1 MTAGERVAGRPSA
14 GKRLAQAGRPAGE
27 AAEPDPVDPG
37 PIEPVDPDL
46 AQPRPAQPQPAGH
59 QTDHRASDPVEPDPA
74 EPDHRPSDPA
84 EPEPDPSLRY
94 LAVHLE
100 LLGFRVRAAVDRRR
114 AADPDP
120 DDRFRGLYI
129 SDAQVED
136 LLAGP
141 PGPPVPAEADA
152 AAEPARLAIERA
164 ADEAEAAGR
173 RIRLR
178 DLARAF
184 ELEPLDVA
192 LLLVALAPDL
202 DPRFERLYG
211 YLHDDVSRRRASV
224 GLALELATNAP
235 RADVGP
241 ARARLGPL
249 APLVARGLLLVEDLD
264 RPALTRALRVPD
276 RVIAHLLGDDGPD
289 PVIDA
294 LLATSVSVDLPE
306 VEAVARALAG
316 GASLVYLR
324 ERPGASGRSLGWT
337 AFDRLG
343 RPTVALDL
351 DRLTAADEP
360 ADVALAAA
368 REARLRGAGL
378 VVGPVEPL
386 VERGPAA
393 VRAFAELPGPL
404 VLVGARE
411 FDPAWARE
419 PPLVLEAPVPAVVQ
433 RHELWAASLD
443 GDAPEGFDPA
453 VATLAFRLAPEQID
467 RAARAARQAAAA
479 ADRPMSVS
487 DVAAGARAQN
497 AAGLERL
504 ARRIV
509 PSVTWDDL
517 VLPTVVDQ
525 QLHELSTRAR
535 HRDRVVGEWRMG
547 TKGARGLGVTALFAG
562 DSGTGKTMSAEVVAG
577 DLGFD
582 VYVIDLSTVVD
593 KYIGETEKNLDR
605 IFTEAD
611 RVNGVLLFDEA
622 DALFGKRSEVKDA
635 RDRYA
640 NVEVAYLLQRMERF
654 DGLAILTTNLRS
666 NVDEAFVRRLD
677 AIVDFPMPEE
687 HHRRRLWQRNLTAEL
702 PVEDDLDLGF
712 LARQFRIS
720 GGNIRNVCV
729 TAAYLAAAEDRR
741 VGMADLIRATE
752 REYRKLGRLTV
763 ESEFG
768 EYFDLV
774 SG

>member
-1 MTAGERVAGRPSA
+1 MANRTGS
-14 GKRLAQAGRPAGE
+14 PA
-27 AAEPDPVDPG
+27 ANH
-37 PIEPVDPDL
+37 
-46 AQPRPAQPQPAGH
+46 R
-59 QTDHRASDPVEPDPA
+59 DHRDGGVNVSERGAGPA
-74 EPDHRPSDPA
+74 IGATGPSDGAAPGA
-84 EPEPDPSLRY
+84 AISTDGHGSIGGMGAIDRAAGVEGGLARGRSPDDPSLQDLYAR
-94 LAVHLE
+94 LQVLE
-100 LLGFRVRAAVDRRR
+100 RRVRAAVERRR
-114 AADPDP
+114 ATDADPE
-120 DDRFRGLYI
+120 DRFRGLYI
-129 SDAQVED
+129 SDGQVDD

-141 PGPPVPAEADA
+141 PGQMVPDA
-152 AAEPARLAIERA
+152 AERA
-164 ADEAEAAGR
+164 VGPLQAAIQRSAEAAEASGGS
-173 RIRLR
+173 IRFL
-178 DLARAF
+178 DLGRAF
-184 ELEPLDVA
+184 GLLPLDLE

-224 GLALELATNAP
+224 GLALELATGSQ
-235 RADVGP
+235 RAAVGA

-249 APLVARGLLLVEDLD
+249 APLVTGGLLLVEDPD
-264 RPALTRALRVPD
+264 RPSLTRALRVPD
-276 RVIAHLLGDDGPD
+276 RVIAHLLGDDTPD
-289 PVIDA
+289 PAVER
-294 LLATSVSVDLPE
+294 LLAASVCVDLPE
-306 VEAVARALAG
+306 VDAVARALG
-316 GASLVYLR
+316 DGASLVYLR

-343 RPTVALDL
+343 RTAVALDL
-351 DRLTAADEP
+351 DRLTSSDEP
-360 ADVALAAA
+360 SEVALAAA

-386 VERGPAA
+386 VERGQAA
-393 VRAFAELPGPL
+393 VRAFAELPGP
-404 VLVGARE
+404 VILVGARE
-411 FDPAWARE
+411 FDPAWTRE
-419 PPLVLEAPVPAVVQ
+419 PPLVLEVPVPPVHE
-433 RHELWAASLD
+433 RHELWTASLE

-453 VATLAFRLAPEQID
+453 VATLAFRLAPEQIE
-467 RAARAARQAAAA
+467 RAARAARRAASA
-479 ADRPMSVS
+479 ADRSMTVA

-509 PSVTWDDL
+509 PSVSWDDL
-517 VLPTVVDQ
+517 VLPPAVEQ
-525 QLHELSTRAR
+525 QLHELSARAR

-562 DSGTGKTMSAEVVAG
+562 DSGTGKTMSAEVVAH

-677 AIVDFPMPEE
+677 AIVDFPMPEQD
-687 HHRRRLWQRNLTAEL
+687 HRRALWRRNLTAEL
-702 PVEDDLDLGF
+702 PVADDIDLEF

-741 VGMADLIRATE
+741 VGMADLVRATE

-763 ESEFG
+763 EAEFG
-768 EYFDLV
+768 EWYPLV
-774 SG
+774 SD

>member
-1 MTAGERVAGRPSA
+1 MSA
-14 GKRLAQAGRPAGE
+14 PAGPVPVGPMPAGSPPAGSPPAGSE
-27 AAEPDPVDPG
+27 LPAGSPPPGRPVDPS
-37 PIEPVDPDL
+37 L
-46 AQPRPAQPQPAGH
+46 A
-59 QTDHRASDPVEPDPA
+59 
-74 EPDHRPSDPA
+74 
-84 EPEPDPSLRY
+84 Y
-94 LAVHLE
+94 LSARVALLE
-100 LLGFRVRAAVDRRR
+100 RRVRAAVDRRR
-114 AADPDP
+114 AVDADP

-129 SDAQVED
+129 SEPQVDA

-141 PGPPVPAEADA
+141 PERLVPPGADDEGAERLSALEEAAA
-152 AAEPARLAIERA
+152 AAELAGA
-164 ADEAEAAGR
+164 

-178 DLARAF
+178 ELGRAF
-184 ELEPLDVA
+184 GLEPVDLD
-192 LLLVALAPDL
+192 LLVVALAPDL

-224 GLALELATNAP
+224 GLALELCDRAVAP
-235 RADVGP
+235 GASPLRG
-241 ARARLGPL
+241 RLGPL
-249 APLVARGLLLVEDLD
+249 APLVAGGLLIVEDAD
-264 RPALTRALRVPD
+264 RPTLTRSLRVPD
-276 RVIAHLLGDDGPD
+276 RVAAHLLGDDTPD
-289 PVIDA
+289 PVVEA
-294 LLATSVSVDLPE
+294 LLTTSIAVDLDE
-306 VEAVARALAG
+306 VAAVARGLAAG
-316 GASLVYLR
+316 LPLAYLR
-324 ERPGASGRSLGWT
+324 ERPGASGLSLGWT
-337 AFDRLG
+337 ALARLDR
-343 RPTVALDL
+343 PAIALDL
-351 DRLTAADEP
+351 SRLGP
-360 ADVALAAA
+360 ADDPVVVATAAA

-386 VERGPAA
+386 VERGAVA
-393 VRAFAELPGPL
+393 VRAFGELPGPV
-404 VLVGARE
+404 VLFGGRE
-411 FDPAWARE
+411 WDPAWSRE
-419 PPLVLEAPVPAVVQ
+419 PPLVLEAPVPSVEQ
-433 RHELWAASLD
+433 RHELWVGSLN
-443 GDAPEGFDPA
+443 GDAPAGFDPA
-453 VATLAFRLAPEQID
+453 VATIAFRLAPEQID
-467 RAARAARQAAAA
+467 RAARAARRTAAA
-479 ADRPMSVS
+479 ADRPMTVA

-504 ARRIV
+504 ARRIEPTV
-509 PSVTWDDL
+509 GWDDL
-517 VLPTVVDQ
+517 VLPSVVEQ
-525 QLHELSTRAR
+525 QLRELTARAR

-654 DGLAILTTNLRS
+654 DGLAILTTNLRA

-687 HHRRRLWQRNLTAEL
+687 EHRRRLWERNLSPEL
-702 PVEDDLDLGF
+702 PVAGDIDLDF
-712 LARQFRIS
+712 LAARFKIS

-729 TAAYLAAAEDRR
+729 TAAYLAAAAGRS
-741 VGMADLIRATE
+741 VGMADLVRGTE

-763 ESEFG
+763 EAEFG
-768 EYFDLV
+768 QYLELA